1 MGKGVFITAT
11 GTDVG
16 KTYITGLIVKKLQR
30 EGHLAGY
37 YKAAL
42 SGAVSVKK
50 SDAGYVKQF
59 SGITQSDETLV
70 SYMYKQAV
78 SPHLASRLE
87 KKPVRLDKV
96 YADYMHVK
104 NQCEY
109 VTVEGSGGIVC
120 PILWEK
126 DKKILL
132 EDLIKEFK
140 LPVVLVADSGLGT
153 INVTTLTAA
162 YLKDRKME
170 VKGIIMNHFNGSAMH
185 QDNMRM
191 IEELTQIPVVATV
204 KEKEKEIKIGTE
216 KLLSFFA

>member
-1 MGKGVFITAT
+1 
-11 GTDVG
+11 
-16 KTYITGLIVKKLQR
+16 
-30 EGHLAGY
+30 
-37 YKAAL
+37 
-42 SGAVSVKK
+42 
-50 SDAGYVKQF
+50 
-59 SGITQSDETLV
+59 
-70 SYMYKQAV
+70 
-78 SPHLASRLE
+78 
-87 KKPVRLDKV
+87 
-96 YADYMHVK
+96 MHVK

-185 QDNMRM
+185 QDNRRM